1 MKFYILKTSLSNY
14 PEKLY
19 RKLIFN
25 ASNDLDELA
34 FTIMSIYNTMAYHMY
49 MFEDDNSTYY
59 CQMLIDDGIYDEK
72 EENMYGSS
80 SVTLDKLHAKS
91 KKFKMLYD
99 FGEEYEFDIE
109 ILEVIE
115 TNKYFKTPIVTEGS
129 GYGILED
136 DKHNFIRYLEGEH
149 LEHPL
154 YFYKNNN
161 FVELDFN
168 DFNLEE
174 CNKKLKKKISIIRRA
189 YTCYD

>member
-14 PEKLY
+14 PENLY

-34 FTIMSIYNTMAYHMY
+34 FTILSIYNTMAYHMY
-49 MFEDDNSTYY
+49 MFEDDNNTYY
-59 CQMLIDDGIYDEK
+59 NQLSIDDGVYDESTD
-72 EENMYGSS
+72 NMYGSIF
-80 SVTLDKLHAKS
+80 VTLDKIQTES
-91 KKFKMLYD
+91 NKFKMLYD

-109 ILEVIE
+109 ILDVIE
-115 TNKYFKTPIVTEGS
+115 INKYSKIPIVTEGA

-174 CNKKLKKKISIIRRA
+174 CNKKLKREISSIRRA